1 MKRVYGTEGTGPKGV
16 GRSSVLLG
24 DDIADRVQWVSNEF
38 AAAGKS
44 FSVTDGY
51 RPDGVP
57 ADYYVDDASETST
70 GGFNQWYAIG
80 QHKRRN
86 AAYAAPVGS
95 SDHAK
100 TAPGQGA
107 IDCSVQD
114 MALRHELMGV
124 VGMIQTDPSE
134 TWHFSIRRNPAT
146 WWNRSS
152 VIYPGATPS
161 KPFEPA
167 KPATPNFQEEA
178 MYVVFVDGLGNY
190 LITPTFVRKI
200 VDLPDA
206 SAKDTIAGIEKLSK
220 PKIVLPFGEFY
231 GIWSNVNAGTKDDSS
246 TGKEIQALAK
256 QLAAKA

>member
-1 MKRVYGTEGTGPKGV
+1 MKRVYGTEGTGGK
-16 GRSSVLLG
+16 GRSSVMLG

-38 AAAGKS
+38 GAAGKS

-51 RPDGVP
+51 RPDGAP
-57 ADYYVDDASETST
+57 GDYYVDDASKTST

-80 QHKRRN
+80 QHRRRG
-86 AAYAAPVGS
+86 AAYAAPVGG

-100 TAPGQGA
+100 TGPGQGA

-124 VGMIQTDPSE
+124 VGLIQTDSTE
-134 TWHFSIRRNPAT
+134 SWHFAIRRAPAA
-146 WWNRSS
+146 WWDRSK
-152 VIYPGATPS
+152 VTYPNTVTP
-161 KPFEPA
+161 
-167 KPATPNFQEEA
+167 KPAPQPAVIDFQEEA
-178 MYVVFVDGLGNY
+178 MYVVFVAETKSNW

-220 PKIVLPFGEFY
+220 AKIVLPFGEFY
-231 GIWSNVNAGTKDDSS
+231 GIWSNINAGTKDDSS
-246 TGKEIQALAK
+246 TGREIQALAK
-256 QLAAKA
+256 QLAAKS